1 MWVKQQGMLRDGGGY
16 TAWVHAHTR
25 KQVHVNK
32 LKYPHPHTHKHTRTP
47 PPPPPPTHTHTQIHT
62 DMYIEQL
69 YTEHC
74 LTLTLGDWY
83 NMTEEKSPP
92 SKRAC
97 KTKA

>member
-1 MWVKQQGMLRDGGGY
+1 MGACTRMQASACKQTKVSTY
-16 TAWVHAHTR
+16 T
-25 KQVHVNK
+25 Q
-32 LKYPHPHTHKHTRTP
+32 THKNP
-47 PPPPPPTHTHTQIHT
+47 PAHTHTQMHT
-62 DMYIEQL
+62 NTCIEQL

-97 KTKA
+97 KTKASFAFSSRCPHKLIEAV